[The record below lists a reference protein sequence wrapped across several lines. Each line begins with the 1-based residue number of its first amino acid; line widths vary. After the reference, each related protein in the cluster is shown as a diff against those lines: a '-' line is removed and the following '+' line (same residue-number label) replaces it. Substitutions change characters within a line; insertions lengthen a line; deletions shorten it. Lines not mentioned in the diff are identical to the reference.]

1 MPTKT
6 KHERFLYAEEQA
18 ARHLGNYNEEV
29 ERGAVKLRLRVWR
42 RPSAGLIGRTTYLGE
57 ARSEGLR
64 RPCRACRPPPLRAH
78 KARGFP
84 RARTPP

>member
-29 ERGAVKLRLRVWR
+29 ERGAVKTAAKSLEKAQRWLDRANDL
-42 RPSAGLIGRTTYLGE
+42 SGRG
-57 ARSEGLR
+57 SE
-64 RPCRACRPPPLRAH
+64 
-78 KARGFP
+78 
-84 RARTPP
+84 